1 MYRPELIP
9 RIADYPYDERVRSR
23 RIRHDSPLSGRQRLW
38 LVVAALIVVLVLG
51 AAWAVAASA
60 APAHPSKAAC
70 TPGAKTIGGA
80 PARVFCGPAKATARL
95 GGTAYRFANG
105 ACQKAPGFT
114 VNLGTLS
121 FAASSP
127 VAYLGISLPQ
137 AKAGT
142 YAGRQ
147 VTVSFSTG
155 KRRVSL
161 RTDSAARVVL
171 HAGLHSGTF
180 SGADLSGKK
189 VTGSFSC

>member
-60 APAHPSKAAC
+60 A
-70 TPGAKTIGGA
+70 
-80 PARVFCGPAKATARL
+80 
-95 GGTAYRFANG
+95 
-105 ACQKAPGFT
+105 
-114 VNLGTLS
+114 
-121 FAASSP
+121 
-127 VAYLGISLPQ
+127 
-137 AKAGT
+137 
-142 YAGRQ
+142 
-147 VTVSFSTG
+147 
-155 KRRVSL
+155 
-161 RTDSAARVVL
+161 
-171 HAGLHSGTF
+171 F